1 MERAV
6 AHASKRGATVDKAA
20 GITWGL
26 AVLAAVLIAAISSSC
41 ALPDIRVMTP
51 GFNLLPDGTY
61 QGSYDSGM
69 VKAIVDVTIST
80 GTIERIDIL
89 KHECG
94 LGKPAEAIVNVIVEA
109 QSLDVDAVAGAT
121 YSSLVILK
129 AIEMA
134 LTPGI

>member
-26 AVLAAVLIAAISSSC
+26 AVLAALVLSSC
-41 ALPDIRVMTP
+41 ALPDIRVITP
-51 GFNLLPDGTY
+51 GFNLLPDGAY
-61 QGSYDSGM
+61 QGRYDGGM
-69 VKAIVDVTIST
+69 VKASVEVTILT
-80 GTIERIDIL
+80 GIIRRIDIL
-89 KHECG
+89 DHECG
-94 LGKPAEAIVNVIVEA
+94 LGRPAEAIVNDVVAA

-121 YSSLVILK
+121 YSSMVILK